1 MTSDPET
8 SDPETSE
15 PETSDPVTS
24 ASETANAAQS
34 NQHYFSEEPEV
45 ESARKRIEVT
55 LPDGSFEM
63 ETDTGVFSHGRV
75 DAGTKFLLLEAP
87 ELPTSGD
94 LLDLGCGAGVIALTM
109 ARRRPD
115 CRVWA
120 VDVNARARRLTS
132 DNAMALGLRN
142 VIVAAPD
149 EVPTDVS
156 FAAMWSN
163 PPIKVGKNELHDMM
177 RRWMPRLTRDGGAI
191 LVVNK
196 NLGSDSLQ
204 KWLTDNGHPTKRL
217 ASRQGFRLLRVS
229 TESR

>member
-1 MTSDPET
+1 MTSDP
-8 SDPETSE
+8 DHPY
-15 PETSDPVTS
+15 
-24 ASETANAAQS
+24 
-34 NQHYFSEEPEV
+34 QHYFSEEPEV

-87 ELPTSGD
+87 ELPERGD

-109 ARRRPD
+109 ARRRPE

-132 DNAMALGLRN
+132 DNAATLGLRN
-142 VIVAAPD
+142 VTVAAPE
-149 EVPTDVS
+149 EVPDDVS

-163 PPIKVGKNELHDMM
+163 PPIKVGKSELHDMM
-177 RRWMPRLTRDGGAI
+177 RRWLPRLSTDGVGV

-204 KWLTDNGHPTKRL
+204 KWLTEQGHPTKRL
-217 ASRQGFRLLRVS
+217 ASRQGFRLLRVDAG
-229 TESR
+229 SR

>member
-1 MTSDPET
+1 MTCDP
-8 SDPETSE
+8 DHP
-15 PETSDPVTS
+15 
-24 ASETANAAQS
+24 

-45 ESARKRIEVT
+45 ESARKRIAVT

-87 ELPTSGD
+87 ELPERGD

-109 ARRRPD
+109 ARRRPE

-132 DNAMALGLRN
+132 DNAATLGLRN
-142 VIVAAPD
+142 VTVAAPE
-149 EVPTDVS
+149 EVPDDVS

-163 PPIKVGKNELHDMM
+163 PPIKVGKSELHDMM
-177 RRWMPRLTRDGGAI
+177 RRWLPRLSTDGVGV

-204 KWLTDNGHPTKRL
+204 KWLTEQGHHTKRL
-217 ASRQGFRLLRVS
+217 ASRQGFRLLRVDAV
-229 TESR
+229 SR

>member
-1 MTSDPET
+1 MTCDP
-8 SDPETSE
+8 DHP
-15 PETSDPVTS
+15 
-24 ASETANAAQS
+24 

-45 ESARKRIEVT
+45 ESARKRIAVT

-87 ELPTSGD
+87 ELPERGD

-109 ARRRPD
+109 ARRRPE

-132 DNAMALGLRN
+132 DNAATLGLRN
-142 VIVAAPD
+142 VTVAAPE
-149 EVPTDVS
+149 EVPDDVS

-163 PPIKVGKNELHDMM
+163 PPIKVGKSELHDMM
-177 RRWMPRLTRDGGAI
+177 RRWLPRLSTDGVGV

-204 KWLTDNGHPTKRL
+204 KWLTEQGHPTKRL
-217 ASRQGFRLLRVS
+217 ASRQGFRLLRVG
-229 TESR
+229 

>member
-1 MTSDPET
+1 MTCDP
-8 SDPETSE
+8 DHP
-15 PETSDPVTS
+15 
-24 ASETANAAQS
+24 

-87 ELPTSGD
+87 ELPERGD

-109 ARRRPD
+109 ARRRPE

-132 DNAMALGLRN
+132 DNAASLGLRN
-142 VIVAAPD
+142 VTVAAPE
-149 EVPTDVS
+149 EVPDDVS

-163 PPIKVGKNELHDMM
+163 PPIKVGKSELHDMM
-177 RRWMPRLTRDGGAI
+177 RRWLPRLSTDGVGV

-204 KWLTDNGHPTKRL
+204 KWLTEQGHPTKRL
-217 ASRQGFRLLRVS
+217 ASRQGFRLLRVDAG
-229 TESR
+229 SR

>member
-1 MTSDPET
+1 MTCDP
-8 SDPETSE
+8 DHP
-15 PETSDPVTS
+15 
-24 ASETANAAQS
+24 

-87 ELPTSGD
+87 ELPERGD

-109 ARRRPD
+109 ARRRPE

-132 DNAMALGLRN
+132 DNAATLGLRN
-142 VIVAAPD
+142 VTVAAPE
-149 EVPTDVS
+149 EVPDDVS

-163 PPIKVGKNELHDMM
+163 PPIKVGKSELHDMM
-177 RRWMPRLTRDGGAI
+177 RRWLPRLSTDGVGV

-204 KWLTDNGHPTKRL
+204 KWLTEQGHPTKRL
-217 ASRQGFRLLRVS
+217 ASRQGFRLLRVGWS
-229 TESR
+229 GFASSQEVSAS